1 MMIIKNFLIVYS
13 RSVMLMNKLKQVS
26 LSSTSSVPL
35 KHIKCPFETHK
46 VSLSSTLSVPL
57 KQQVSM
63 CQYVS
68 VCVYYVSVCVNFI
81 ENKAKCLW
89 ME

>member
-1 MMIIKNFLIVYS
+1 MMITKNLFLVRFKGMI
-13 RSVMLMNKLKQVS
+13 LMNKLKQ
-26 LSSTSSVPL
+26 
-35 KHIKCPFETHK
+35 

>member
-13 RSVMLMNKLKQVS
+13 RSVMLMNKLKQ
-26 LSSTSSVPL
+26 
-35 KHIKCPFETHK
+35 

>member
-1 MMIIKNFLIVYS
+1 MMITKNLFLVRFKGMI
-13 RSVMLMNKLKQVS
+13 LMNKLKQVS
-26 LSSTSSVPL
+26 LSSTLSVPL